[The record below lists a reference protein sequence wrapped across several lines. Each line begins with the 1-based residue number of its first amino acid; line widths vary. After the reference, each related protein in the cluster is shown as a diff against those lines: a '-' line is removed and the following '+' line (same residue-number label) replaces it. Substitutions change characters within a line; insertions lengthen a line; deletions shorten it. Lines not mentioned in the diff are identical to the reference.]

1 MKACATLCF
10 VWKPIAISILSLEI
24 RNNINLGKVN
34 QNRNYRIF
42 EEFTCILMNE
52 AWQSCYKNDFEV
64 QVDGNVYAFDS
75 STIDLC
81 LSVFWWAEFRKYK
94 GGIKLHNM

>member
-1 MKACATLCF
+1 
-10 VWKPIAISILSLEI
+10 
-24 RNNINLGKVN
+24 
-34 QNRNYRIF
+34 
-42 EEFTCILMNE
+42 MNE